1 MLIKI
6 SHWRILLVILVFASA
21 SACETSVVRT
31 LIPDLSFS
39 HLPTFKFA
47 VNEII
52 IRDYR
57 LDTKQKSNI
66 EASFPIPVS
75 DALKQWAE
83 DRLIAA
89 GGTNTMLLII
99 EEARASSEL
108 LEIDK
113 DLEALF
119 TLEQAERIT
128 AVLKVQIQIIDK
140 EEKVLAFTRAECT
153 RSRTIGENI
162 SLNERDIIYNEI
174 TTVLMNDFNTSQE
187 QEIHK
192 YFKSFTN

>member
-1 MLIKI
+1 MLAKI
-6 SHWRILLVILVFASA
+6 SHWRVLFVILVFASA
-21 SACETSVVRT
+21 SACETNVVRT

-47 VNEII
+47 VAEII
-52 IRDYR
+52 IKDYR
-57 LDTKQKSNI
+57 ADAKEEANI
-66 EASFPIPVS
+66 EARFPIPIS
-75 DALKQWAE
+75 DALKQWTE

-89 GGTNTMLLII
+89 GGTNIMLVVI
-99 EEARASSEL
+99 EEARVSSEL

-119 TLEQAERIT
+119 TVEQAERIT
-128 AVLKVQIQIIDK
+128 AVLRVKIQIVDK
-140 EEKVLAFTRAECT
+140 EGKVVAFTRAECT

-162 SLNERDIIYNEI
+162 SLNERDGIYNEI

-192 YFKSFTN
+192 YFKSYTK